1 MLKHVPII
9 IALLGACW
17 LFGACERPAAP
28 DVEIPAPEL
37 VLSSTF
43 SIGQPFLVSVTSTRV
58 SLPATPVTYIHNAE
72 VTLWQEDT
80 PLERLK
86 WTGETFQGIPY
97 YTSTEYKA
105 QPNTRYTI
113 KVSAP
118 GFEPVSAQSTIPT
131 PVPVQRA
138 RTLFAGYAPSQDL
151 DEILCMFNF
160 EVVFNDPAELRNYYH
175 LRIHQEVQEFKLSES
190 GDTILT
196 GRSVQHLGFGT
207 SINNNAVTAYL
218 EDGVLLDDVWFNG
231 RAFVLSFPVQM
242 RIRPGREIPRGFYVE
257 LRTVSEEYYKFHSS
271 IARTKSNPGPPYTEP
286 VIVYS
291 NVQRGRGVFAGFSVA
306 VDSIRVVW

>member
-1 MLKHVPII
+1 M
-9 IALLGACW
+9 ALFGACW
-17 LFGACERPAAP
+17 LCATCERPAAL

-43 SIGQPFLVSVTSTRV
+43 SLGQPFRVSVTSTRA
-58 SLPATPVTYIHNAE
+58 SLPATPVTYLRNAE
-72 VTLWQEDT
+72 VTLWQGDT
-80 PLERLK
+80 FLEKLR
-86 WTGETFQGIPY
+86 WMEETFQSIPY
-97 YTSTEYKA
+97 YTSTEYKG

-118 GFEPVSAQSTIPT
+118 GFESVSAQSTIPAS
-131 PVPVQRA
+131 VPVQRSRA
-138 RTLFAGYAPSQDL
+138 IFAGYAPNHSL
-151 DEILCMFNF
+151 DELLCNFDF
-160 EVVFNDPAELRNYYH
+160 EVAFNDPQELRNYYH

-190 GDTILT
+190 GDTART
-196 GRSVQHLGFGT
+196 GRSVQHLGFGA

-231 RAFVLSFPVQM
+231 RTLNLSFPVQM
-242 RIRPGREIPRGFYVE
+242 RIRTGREIPSGFYVE

-271 IARTKSNPGPPYTEP
+271 IARNKNNPGPPYTEP

-291 NVQRGRGVFAGFSVA
+291 NVQQGRGVFAGFSVA

>member
-1 MLKHVPII
+1 MIT

-17 LFGACERPAAP
+17 LCAACERPAVP
-28 DVEIPAPEL
+28 DMEIPKPEL

-43 SIGQPFLVSVTSTRV
+43 SVGQPFKVSVTSTRAA
-58 SLPATPVTYIHNAE
+58 LPATPVTYVRDAE
-72 VTLWQEDT
+72 VTLWQGDT

-86 WTGETFQGIPY
+86 RVEETFQSISY
-97 YTSTEYKA
+97 YTSTEYRA

-118 GFEPVSAQSTIPT
+118 GFEPVIAQSIIPT
-131 PVPVQRA
+131 PVPLE
-138 RTLFAGYAPSQDL
+138 RTRTTFAGYAPSQNL
-151 DEILCMFNF
+151 EELLCTFNF
-160 EVVFNDPAELRNYYH
+160 EVVFNDPAQHRNYYH

-190 GDTILT
+190 GDTVLT
-196 GRSVQHLGFGT
+196 GRSLQHLGFGA

-218 EDGVLLDDVWFNG
+218 EDGVLLDDIWFNG
-231 RAFVLSFPVQM
+231 RTLTLPLSVQM
-242 RIRPGREIPRGFYVE
+242 RIRAGREIPCGFYVE

-271 IARTKSNPGPPYTEP
+271 IARNKNNPGPPYTEP

-291 NVQRGRGVFAGFSVA
+291 NVQRGRGVFAGFSA
-306 VDSIRVVW
+306 AMDSIRVVW